1 MLVDWRTVALA
12 RVAGGR
18 RRKTVRA
25 RTWRDRLPY
34 RKTLGRNSHGQK
46 HGHRRRKWRRE
57 LTYRI
62 RLRPACRAAKVHRS
76 ALRAA
81 WNGHRTGRRAMPN
94 LATLVAVHRVVARG
108 RLRRADRARQ

>member
-62 RLRPACRAAKVHRS
+62 RLRPACRGPRVLWHRAGTRLLRTEPAADLHLTMVAGHT
-76 ALRAA
+76 AGQLRVTAA
-81 WNGHRTGRRAMPN
+81 DHI
-94 LATLVAVHRVVARG
+94 VV
-108 RLRRADRARQ
+108 Q